1 MALPDPSAETPSAAR
16 RSAKGA
22 FVSWIGYHGRSQGFI
37 DRLGL
42 TPIYVSYLRQRDIV
56 SAPLKY
62 GPQFVATLRQLYRVK
77 PEVVFVMDPPVFSVA
92 AVFAYCRPRGI
103 PFLMDC
109 HSGVFNS
116 PKWRWALPLQR
127 YFGRRA
133 AGVIVT
139 NPVHLQE
146 VASWPAKGVIVGDPP
161 PLLPTGVAKPSGA
174 AAPWIFV
181 IGVFGRDEEV
191 GKVLEAAA
199 RLPGVGFRISG
210 DTRRAQQ
217 AWIDHHP
224 DNVTFTGFLSN
235 DDFWS
240 HVREASAIL
249 TLTTREDT
257 ILRGGWEAMFVEQPL
272 ITSNTAALRRYF
284 GKATVFVDHDPA
296 AIAAG
301 VEYALSHLEELR
313 LQAKALREEKYA
325 VWCQE
330 RKELERLAGV
340 ELGNR

>member
-1 MALPDPSAETPSAAR
+1 MTLADPSLSSPSAAR
-16 RSAKGA
+16 PFGRGA

-92 AVFAYCRPRGI
+92 AVFAYCRSRGI
-103 PFLMDC
+103 PYLMDC

-161 PLLPTGVAKPSGA
+161 PLLP
-174 AAPWIFV
+174 I
-181 IGVFGRDEEV
+181 
-191 GKVLEAAA
+191 
-199 RLPGVGFRISG
+199 
-210 DTRRAQQ
+210 
-217 AWIDHHP
+217 
-224 DNVTFTGFLSN
+224 
-235 DDFWS
+235 
-240 HVREASAIL
+240 
-249 TLTTREDT
+249 
-257 ILRGGWEAMFVEQPL
+257 
-272 ITSNTAALRRYF
+272 
-284 GKATVFVDHDPA
+284 
-296 AIAAG
+296 
-301 VEYALSHLEELR
+301 
-313 LQAKALREEKYA
+313 
-325 VWCQE
+325 
-330 RKELERLAGV
+330 
-340 ELGNR
+340 

>member
-1 MALPDPSAETPSAAR
+1 MTLADAQLTSNPAAR
-16 RSAKGA
+16 HLAQGA

-42 TPIYVSYLRQRDIV
+42 TPIYVSYLRQRDII
-56 SAPLKY
+56 SAPFKY
-62 GPQFVATLRQLYRVK
+62 GPSFASTLRRLHKVK

-92 AVFAYCRPRGI
+92 AVFAYCRPRRI
-103 PFLMDC
+103 PYLMDC

-139 NPVHLQE
+139 NPVHLEE

-161 PLLPTGVAKPSGA
+161 PILESGPAKPTPASP
-174 AAPWIFV
+174 PWIFV
-181 IGVFGRDEEV
+181 IGVFGKDEELPR
-191 GKVLEAAA
+191 VLEAAA

-210 DTRRAQQ
+210 DTRRAEK
-217 AWIDHHP
+217 AWLDDHP

-235 DDFWS
+235 EDFWS
-240 HVREASAIL
+240 HVRGASAIL

-257 ILRGGWEAMFVEQPL
+257 ILRGGWEAMFMEQPL
-272 ITSNTAALRRYF
+272 ITSGTAALRRYF
-284 GKATVFVDHDPA
+284 SRGTVFVDHDPA

-301 VEYALSHLEELR
+301 VEYALSHLDELR

-325 VWCQE
+325 IWRQE
-330 RKELERLAGV
+330 RSELQRLAGV
-340 ELGNR
+340 EFAEH